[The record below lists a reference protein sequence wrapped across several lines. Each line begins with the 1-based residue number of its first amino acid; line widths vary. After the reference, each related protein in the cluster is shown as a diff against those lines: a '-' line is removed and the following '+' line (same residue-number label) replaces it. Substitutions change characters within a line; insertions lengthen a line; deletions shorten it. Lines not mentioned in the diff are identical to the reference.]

1 MIEEEKNF
9 NRLRIG
15 QKIAELRQE
24 KGLTVRQL
32 GEMSGVSYQNITKIE
47 HGKYNVSIDLLTKV
61 LNVLYSKLE
70 IIPIEKA
77 AQ

>member
-1 MIEEEKNF
+1 MSEEKNL

-61 LNVLYSKLE
+61 LNVLDSKLE

>member
-1 MIEEEKNF
+1 MIEEKSL

-24 KGLTVRQL
+24 RGLSVRQL

-61 LNVLYSKLE
+61 LNVLDSQIE
-70 IIPIEKA
+70 ITQIEKA

>member
-1 MIEEEKNF
+1 MIEEKSL

-32 GEMSGVSYQNITKIE
+32 GEMSGVFYQNITKIE

-61 LNVLYSKLE
+61 LNVLDSKLE
-70 IIPIEKA
+70 IIPIENA
-77 AQ
+77 SE

>member
-1 MIEEEKNF
+1 MSEEKYA

-61 LNVLYSKLE
+61 LNVLDSQLE

>member
-1 MIEEEKNF
+1 MSQEKNLS
-9 NRLRIG
+9 RLRIG

-32 GEMSGVSYQNITKIE
+32 GEISGVSYQNITKIE

-61 LNVLYSKLE
+61 LNVLDSQLE